1 MPVVAFHL
9 NHIPPRS
16 LEPDESLPDPIELG
30 WLNPDTSVVDTFL
43 SYVVLNLDDRNN
55 DRKLFRAYPAI
66 VYDMVHAG
74 THRIPPDHRFPTD
87 ELLRFTDIAN
97 HGSVPALPGMAIIEL
112 HGTHTPSSYP
122 PLILICPEGFFQH
135 PSSLSVDTVY
145 NGRGFNII
153 RSELPLRLTSPDS
166 QDPSSEP
173 PLIIT
178 DDHRPPAVRKAYE
191 QLEAHT
197 AMILSQT
204 APPEAPISSSVP
216 YFSDE
221 SCKSRIRNGDLRAY
235 LCRPDAQSTHL
246 IYPTSYILGGQI
258 QADSIIRCTGCF
270 NGTIMPLRILSGSK
284 DPDLVILS
292 CITPSDQ
299 EARITTFF
307 RNVYWSMPSLRDRS
321 KHN

>member
-1 MPVVAFHL
+1 MPVIAFHL

-30 WLNPDTSVVDTFL
+30 WLNPDTSVVDTFS

-74 THRIPPDHRFPTD
+74 THHIPRYILGPESIFIGTKDARSPDHRLPTD

-135 PSSLSVDTVY
+135 TSSLSVDTVY

-153 RSELPLRLTSPDS
+153 RSELPLRLTSPVMGHFKCPLLCS
-166 QDPSSEP
+166 LSTAQRRVKYERLANAHRSNVGKWFHNILTHSLIPMVHQKCSS
-173 PLIIT
+173 I
-178 DDHRPPAVRKAYE
+178 
-191 QLEAHT
+191 
-197 AMILSQT
+197 
-204 APPEAPISSSVP
+204 
-216 YFSDE
+216 
-221 SCKSRIRNGDLRAY
+221 
-235 LCRPDAQSTHL
+235 
-246 IYPTSYILGGQI
+246 
-258 QADSIIRCTGCF
+258 
-270 NGTIMPLRILSGSK
+270 
-284 DPDLVILS
+284 
-292 CITPSDQ
+292 
-299 EARITTFF
+299 
-307 RNVYWSMPSLRDRS
+307 
-321 KHN
+321 